1 VTPFGPLD
9 ITYDERVLTPREWT
23 ARQSEW
29 AAQLAGEVPEGD
41 VLELCSGAGHI
52 GLLALCLIRRSD
64 PRRRLVCV
72 DVNPAAAELTMMNAE
87 AAGLAA
93 SVETRCADLA
103 TAIAPGE
110 TFPLV
115 IADPPWVLS
124 ADIGRFPD
132 DPELAIDGGADG
144 LDLAR
149 VCLDVIR
156 AHLAPGGAAVLQL
169 GYAEQVGAL
178 ASALASSGLKVVE
191 QRSEERGVLVRLS
204 RATVVG

>member
-1 VTPFGPLD
+1 
-9 ITYDERVLTPREWT
+9 
-23 ARQSEW
+23 
-29 AAQLAGEVPEGD
+29 
-41 VLELCSGAGHI
+41 
-52 GLLALCLIRRSD
+52 
-64 PRRRLVCV
+64 
-72 DVNPAAAELTMMNAE
+72 MMNAE